1 MGKSQG
7 FTLIELLVVIA
18 VMAVI
23 AMMAIPSFGNL
34 VAKKQLDTTTKELAL
49 VFGEARGQAISLGK
63 NITIK
68 FECPPSP
75 ASCLNTSTVFY
86 WVSPRQDVELTSDT
100 ADVIF
105 SGLGTANNRTNGE
118 LIDNPVCADPSPNLC
133 DTDPAKNPRQILKL
147 LPLEFTLCNAD
158 IRESRT
164 ILVSKTGTV
173 DGITVGT
180 CS

>member
-7 FTLIELLVVIA
+7 FTLIELMVAIA

-75 ASCLNTSTVFY
+75 ASCLNTSTTLF
-86 WVSPRQDVELTSDT
+86 WLSPHDDIEMTSD
-100 ADVIF
+100 AIDVIF
-105 SGLGTANNRTNGE
+105 TGLGTAKQRTKMIPNE
-118 LIDNPVCADPSPNLC
+118 HFDENQTDSLTLNPPTNANPSKVE
-133 DTDPAKNPRQILKL
+133 KNV
-147 LPLEFTLCNAD
+147 PLVFTLCNAD
-158 IRESRT
+158 IEESRK
-164 ILVSKTGTV
+164 IVVSQVGTV
-173 DGITVGT
+173 DSITSGT

>member
-1 MGKSQG
+1 MGKTRG
-7 FTLIELLVVIA
+7 FTLIELMVAIT

-75 ASCLNTSTVFY
+75 ASCLNTSETLF
-86 WVSPRQDVELTSDT
+86 WISPHDDIEMTSD
-100 ADVIF
+100 AIDVTF
-105 SGLGTANNRTNGE
+105 TGLGIAKQRTKMVLNENFDENQPDSLELDPPTNAN
-118 LIDNPVCADPSPNLC
+118 PSKVE
-133 DTDPAKNPRQILKL
+133 AIV
-147 LPLEFTLCNAD
+147 PLVFTLCNAD
-158 IRESRT
+158 IEESRT
-164 ILVSKTGTV
+164 ITVSKFGTV
-173 DGITVGT
+173 DGITSGT